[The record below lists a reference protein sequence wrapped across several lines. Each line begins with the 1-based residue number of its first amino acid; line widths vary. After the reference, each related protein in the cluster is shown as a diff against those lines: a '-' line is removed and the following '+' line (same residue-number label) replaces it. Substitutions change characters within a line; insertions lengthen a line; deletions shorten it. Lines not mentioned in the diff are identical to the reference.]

1 MIRKNTGKRL
11 TAVFLTLCIAA
22 GMAYSPY
29 AVQGATQ
36 TDKEAGYMVKV
47 VSDRALEDIKSEYE
61 EEKTVSTLSDNN
73 LEEKKIATVNID
85 SKEAQMIKQDNSTL
99 YVEPDIIVTGSGT
112 TEKQIENE
120 AAEWNIQAI
129 HADDTDVKNTGDK
142 VKVALIDSGVDL
154 FNDIEVKESINLIPG
169 EEEVLPLFWDTSGH
183 GTSIAG
189 IMAAQD
195 NDEGITGIAPDIE
208 LYSARVLDADKKAPL
223 SRVIEAIY
231 WAIDKKVNIINL
243 SFGTTVYSEIFEKA
257 IQDAVNAGILVI
269 AAAGNNGTV
278 EYPAAFEGVM
288 AVGGTDTNGDVSSFS
303 ATGKEIEVVAPAEKI
318 CSTGGFDGTIICS
331 GTSMAAPHV
340 AGIAARLWSRDL
352 SVSADFIRLL
362 IDASANSNCGTENE
376 CGYGLVDLERAESIY
391 NDFKENY
398 NSKESIENNRGT
410 IEPNDEKIESY
421 DVDYVNG
428 SWSLDVHQRVILGDQ
443 YTSSQIDILKK
454 GAIYPDI
461 SSKISGMKAHPVWHG
476 WAKTNYISAYVFI
489 TKMAYALKNGTN
501 ILKVSGVKDLGNTR
515 ENNMRNV
522 VNQLSWS
529 SSDILSGHKLT
540 KGNKSLFVLGMAIH
554 HSTDIFAHSTRG
566 RINGVWEHL
575 DHTKK
580 YNPNPRNGMADDT
593 SKFPYRYVTAKQVA
607 KNILERYT
615 TDKIGS
621 TNEFVKGCSYKEAG
635 TSWCVINLKENI
647 AIFDS
652 ENAKKLKDYS
662 APWKES
668 DDA

>member
-1 MIRKNTGKRL
+1 
-11 TAVFLTLCIAA
+11 
-22 GMAYSPY
+22 MAYSPY

-36 TDKEAGYMVKV
+36 TD
-47 VSDRALEDIKSEYE
+47 
-61 EEKTVSTLSDNN
+61 
-73 LEEKKIATVNID
+73 
-85 SKEAQMIKQDNSTL
+85 KEAQMIKQDNSTL

-303 ATGKEIEVVAPAEKI
+303 ATGKEIEVVAPAEKL

-352 SVSADFIRLL
+352 SVSADFIRQL

-443 YTSSQIDILKK
+443 YTSSQIDILK
-454 GAIYPDI
+454 
-461 SSKISGMKAHPVWHG
+461 
-476 WAKTNYISAYVFI
+476 
-489 TKMAYALKNGTN
+489 
-501 ILKVSGVKDLGNTR
+501 
-515 ENNMRNV
+515 
-522 VNQLSWS
+522 
-529 SSDILSGHKLT
+529 
-540 KGNKSLFVLGMAIH
+540 
-554 HSTDIFAHSTRG
+554 
-566 RINGVWEHL
+566 HL